1 MSLTG
6 KQRAF
11 VELKAAG
18 VKNQEAAVRAGYAP
32 NGAAVTAT
40 GLMKR
45 ADIKAAIAAL
55 ASTTESTTEM
65 ASSEWS
71 MKRKYDTP
79 LDLLRDV
86 WNNPDAPKTLRYQA
100 AKDALPYCHARKEG
114 GKKEEAAK
122 ESKKA
127 AAGKFGAAPKPS
139 HLRAVK

>member
-18 VKNQEAAVRAGYAP
+18 VRNEEAAKRAGYAA
-32 NGAAVTAT
+32 NSAAVTAT

-45 ADIKAAIAAL
+45 ADIKGAIAAL
-55 ASTTESTTEM
+55 ANNGDSPIET
-65 ASSEWS
+65 ASNEWS
-71 MKRKYDTP
+71 MKSKYDTP

-114 GKKEEAAK
+114 GKREEQAK
-122 ESKKA
+122 KSAETAKVT
-127 AAGKFGAAPKPS
+127 KFQP
-139 HLRAVK
+139 RVVR